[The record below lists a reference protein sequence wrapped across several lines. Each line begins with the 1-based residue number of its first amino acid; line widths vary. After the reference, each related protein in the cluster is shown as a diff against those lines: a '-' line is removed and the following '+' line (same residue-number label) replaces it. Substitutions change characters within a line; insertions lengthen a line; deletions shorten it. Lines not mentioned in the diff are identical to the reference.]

1 MKNKFAKGLLTLT
14 LLVGG
19 TAGVANVQRASAD
32 DSDEERF
39 RPKPFLEDV
48 THSVELIDN
57 GVIITI
63 TTDNEDTLL
72 LIQEKAKE
80 APKGPMMEEVD
91 REIELISNGV
101 QITLTSEDPE
111 VVEKLQNAP
120 KPGSQHE
127 GRPGPHGPMMNPEVN
142 RSVENI
148 DNGVV
153 ITLTTDDAEVLEKLQ
168 TVPAEMPDRFP
179 GDEDDITRS
188 IEKIENGIVLTI
200 TSEDPETVEKI
211 QEHEGRPFGMKGPH
225 GHGFGE
231 EQTEE

>member
-14 LLVGG
+14 LVVGG
-19 TAGVANVQRASAD
+19 TAGVMNVQRVSAD
-32 DSDEERF
+32 DSAEERF
-39 RPKPFLEDV
+39 QPKPFIEDL
-48 THSVELIDN
+48 THTVELIDN

-63 TTDNEDTLL
+63 TTDNEESLA
-72 LIQEKAKE
+72 LIQEKASE
-80 APKGPMMEEVD
+80 EPKGPKMEEVD

-120 KPGSQHE
+120 KPGAH
-127 GRPGPHGPMMNPEVN
+127 PGPHGPMMNPEVD

-179 GDEDDITRS
+179 GDEDDITRTV
-188 IEKIENGIVLTI
+188 ENIENGIVLTI

-211 QEHEGRPFGMKGPH
+211 QEHEGRPFGMKGPR
-225 GHGFGE
+225 GHGFGG